1 MASMFRRA
9 EYKFMAILDQVTAGD
24 SCLGMHYT
32 VVPLN
37 II

>member
-1 MASMFRRA
+1 
-9 EYKFMAILDQVTAGD
+9 MAILDQVTAGD

-32 VVPLN
+32 VAPLN